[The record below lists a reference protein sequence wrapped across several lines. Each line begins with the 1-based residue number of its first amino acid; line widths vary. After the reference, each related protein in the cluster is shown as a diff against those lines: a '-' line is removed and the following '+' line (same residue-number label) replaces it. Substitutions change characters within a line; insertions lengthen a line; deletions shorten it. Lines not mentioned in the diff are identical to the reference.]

1 MHTTKITHA
10 VVPDHSHQD
19 TDSVVRT
26 QNIWQVLLDLQTSST
41 MISVS
46 VAGLPG
52 TYLSILLK
60 VDIEHDTLLFD
71 GLQSLHLD
79 HLIEAGAVVS
89 VSAKLGLN
97 NIEFDCVVEAPF
109 HLNKT
114 PAFKAHVPTALRISE
129 RRNSYRVK
137 IPATMSSSPVQLTT
151 DNGPYQGRLIDI
163 SRQGAAAL
171 LPIKVDTIVGSKVT
185 CTIRLMDNQL
195 DTQAD
200 VRSASE
206 QQGCQRVGLLFTDL
220 SPVERKQ
227 IDTSIAT
234 LERIILRDSVRLRAR

>member
-1 MHTTKITHA
+1 MSAAIS
-10 VVPDHSHQD
+10 DHSRR
-19 TDSVVRT
+19 DSDSAVRT
-26 QNIWQVLLDLQTSST
+26 RNISQVLLDLQTSST
-41 MISVS
+41 LISIA

-60 VDIEHDTLLFD
+60 VDTERDVLLFD
-71 GLQSLHLD
+71 GLQSLHHD
-79 HLIEAGAVVS
+79 QAIEAGTVIS

-97 NIEFDCVVEAPF
+97 SIEFDCIIEAPF
-109 HLNKT
+109 ELNKT
-114 PAFKAHVPTALRISE
+114 PAFKAHVPIALRITE
-129 RRNSYRVK
+129 RRNSYRVR
-137 IPATMSSSPVQLTT
+137 IPVSMSSSLVQLTT

-171 LPIKVDTIVGSKVT
+171 LPIKIDTIVGSKVT
-185 CTIRLMDNQL
+185 CAIHLMDSQL
-195 DTQAD
+195 DTHAD

-220 SPVERKQ
+220 SSVAHKR
-227 IDTSIAT
+227 IDASIAT